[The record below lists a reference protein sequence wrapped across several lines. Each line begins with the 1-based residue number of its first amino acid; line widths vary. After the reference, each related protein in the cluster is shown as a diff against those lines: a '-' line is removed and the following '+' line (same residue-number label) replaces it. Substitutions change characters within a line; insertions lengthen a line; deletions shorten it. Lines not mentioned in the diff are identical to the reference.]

1 MRAALTA
8 LAVAGCSFQLPE
20 ATPGGDGAGPQSR
33 RCTSLGAVDPSEL
46 RLCLEL
52 EDASP
57 MAVARDTSGLDH
69 DALAVLVTPTP
80 HGTEQAGAFGDGSRL
95 TVNLTSDLDITP
107 AVTIDLFAAVALP
120 IASGDRYW
128 MLDHGDHYFI
138 SYGDDHEVRC
148 GIEHDHTV
156 DSGSSARI
164 ADAQFHHVACSYDGR
179 ELRVYV
185 DGDLARCQTPDATID
200 ATPALTDIGHEVASI
215 SSSAQFRGALDDI
228 HVFARALR
236 PDEICALAR
245 RGSGC
250 TATCP
255 SSE

>member
-8 LAVAGCSFQLPE
+8 LAVAGCSFELPV
-20 ATPGGDGAGPQSR
+20 ASPGADGNGPQDR
-33 RCTSLGAVDPSEL
+33 RCASLGGVDAADL

-52 EDASP
+52 EDPSP
-57 MAVARDTSGLDH
+57 MKVAQDDSGLDH

-80 HGTEQAGAFGDGSRL
+80 HGDEQAGAFGTGSRL

-107 AVTIDLFAAVALP
+107 AVSIDLFAAVALP

-138 SYGDDHEVRC
+138 SYGDDHQIRC
-148 GIEHDHTV
+148 GVEHDQTV
-156 DSGSSARI
+156 DSGTRIEDAR
-164 ADAQFHHVACSYDGR
+164 FHHVACTYDGS

-185 DGDLARCQTPDATID
+185 DGDLAGCQTPDTTLD
-200 ATPALTDIGHEVASI
+200 STPALTDIGHRFGSVSTSE
-215 SSSAQFRGALDDI
+215 QFHGALDDI
-228 HVFARALR
+228 HVFGRVLL

-250 TATCP
+250 NATCP